1 LIELKLASG
10 MTGLGR
16 RKDLA
21 DVQELIRAL
30 DLDASVAS
38 RLDPSVRGVYLELY
52 DELRQAREQSTAPD
66 TDA

>member
-1 LIELKLASG
+1 